1 MDVNEG
7 SGHTADD
14 GTEERLTM
22 PSQETSSSQPSTSSK
37 LCCLHNEDETLL
49 QSKIMKFIKD
59 NFVKKVST
67 SAINIMKNITG
78 FDKNRTYTGVDLEH
92 MFGTLILVL
101 EAECSKFLNNE
112 FLTSNQTASHSTDAP
127 QLLFLNSSQLT
138 QPETTPPETQTTSN
152 NSKTHVHS
160 DELDAYDNNDDDDDD
175 HQLESNL
182 LSDEQLS
189 SSSSGVHSPSS
200 DQDDQPAAAD
210 NLHASST
217 SSHPTELQTSSSGD
231 QTTVIIH
238 LPSSTS
244 IPEVAAT
251 ESSETPTTETAE
263 PLPEGGQPSIGLE
276 PNDQVKDEAID
287 LAQILFGDDDE
298 SDFHDAVS
306 SLSGLSVDEQCG
318 DKPSDTAQVDSQL
331 QGEDGHDENVNIS
344 ANDDDDEEPER
355 RCKKLNTDQRSN
367 QRKDGDLNKR
377 PKPLNDGR
385 ISIPDIEK
393 ELRLQSNLRE
403 QSNFEDISSDD
414 SKLDLVFETSPS
426 TSQRSENENSPND
439 NVSKETDELVSNSNT
454 TAETDH
460 PNEHIIEAAQE
471 DQSEQSLSKDSDP
484 LNNND
489 DNEEE
494 EEDLLEPYVNENQP
508 DIFGEADEDR
518 QIVENIAQFGFES
531 MHSDN
536 ENIEDLFEP
545 WVNENLPDLFREAND
560 DEGADDDDDDD
571 DDDEG
576 ADDDNADEEM
586 ENTAGDEGDAENDA
600 SLADDSDHHEHDDD
614 EEEAAA
620 ATAAEQSDNEANVS
634 DAESENALV
643 LDSNSD
649 NEAPNSMYTQIRSI
663 IQSANRLLNGSPK
676 TAAVGTNK
684 TTEKK
689 PTTAQTEAN
698 NVLKV
703 NNSTDDDEN
712 EDDETSSKNAML
724 NNENDED
731 DDDDDEDYDARGSS
745 FASRKRLKRIISPGR
760 LLKETRDAGRSERER
775 RRRIEEKQK
784 LYNRL
789 ANKSIKEKEEKK
801 EEVDEKAEVD
811 DGVQQVKQ
819 LVLDIDPTTQE

>member
-1 MDVNEG
+1 
-7 SGHTADD
+7 
-14 GTEERLTM
+14 
-22 PSQETSSSQPSTSSK
+22 
-37 LCCLHNEDETLL
+37 
-49 QSKIMKFIKD
+49 MKFIKD

-112 FLTSNQTASHSTDAP
+112 FLTSTQTASHSTDAP

-160 DELDAYDNNDDDDDD
+160 DELDAYDNNDDDDHHH

-217 SSHPTELQTSSSGD
+217 SSHPTELQTLSSGD

-238 LPSSTS
+238 LPSTS

-439 NVSKETDELVSNSNT
+439 NVSKETDEFVSNSNT

-560 DEGADDDDDDD
+560 DEGADDDDDDDD

-698 NVLKV
+698 NVGTEEV
-703 NNSTDDDEN
+703 YAEN
-712 EDDETSSKNAML
+712 ETGDGSDEEEEQDDIPFKRRKKNTMTFT
-724 NNENDED
+724 D
-731 DDDDDEDYDARGSS
+731 
-745 FASRKRLKRIISPGR
+745 
-760 LLKETRDAGRSERER
+760 SE
-775 RRRIEEKQK
+775 
-784 LYNRL
+784 
-789 ANKSIKEKEEKK
+789 EKEEEEEEREGEEEEEEREEENK
-801 EEVDEKAEVD
+801 EEKEEEKEKNDEEEEKK
-811 DGVQQVKQ
+811 VKRRRASKSSSSTDSSEETEL
-819 LVLDIDPTTQE
+819 LVARVKRRKRKRIVSDYTFSPFYYF